1 MDFKEFIKEDIEGYG
16 PGVKITGP
24 GRAAP
29 KPKSDDDDLKKKIQ
43 AAIDDAKKTGKA
55 IKRMKGGRSR
65 KIPGS
70 GLIKP
75 LKRLF
80 GL

>member
-55 IKRMKGGRSR
+55 IKRMKRRRSR
-65 KIPGS
+65 RIPGS

>member
-1 MDFKEFIKEDIEGYG
+1 MDFKEFIKEDMEGYG
-16 PGVKITGP
+16 PGVKIIGP

-29 KPKSDDDDLKKKIQ
+29 KPKSDDDELKKKIQ
-43 AAIDDAKKTGKA
+43 AAIDDAEETGKA
-55 IKRMKGGRSR
+55 IKRMKRGRSR
-65 KIPGS
+65 RRPGS
-70 GLIKP
+70 KLLKP